1 MDHDRAFRDDRHPS
15 ESYEDILDGDTRPVP
30 DFLRQGPVVDFGD
43 AGVDVQNYFD
53 PAVFAKEVEHVWLKV
68 WQWAC
73 REEDIP
79 KANDVFIYE
88 NVGKSIV
95 LVRQGDGSIKAFY
108 NSCLHRGRTL
118 IDSNG
123 NRVDLRCKYHGMAWT
138 CAGKFKSNPIAWDFP
153 QFERMDMSLPELK
166 VDLWG
171 GFVFINFDPDSP
183 PLADSIGP
191 LADHFERYDFANRRK
206 LIHVSKVIACNW
218 KVAAEAFMESHHTVA
233 THPQLTPFLG
243 DVNSQY
249 DMLNDHVS
257 RHFTATG
264 VLSPTLA
271 GRGLGDL
278 DILKAMDA
286 VNNPPDTEADAA
298 KVRSERGTGA
308 RDAAAAP
315 DELPGGHNARTYSA
329 EALRNILGEAD
340 GVDYSDKS
348 DAEMLDALLYNLFPH
363 QSFWAGYAP
372 NLIYRW
378 RPNGLDPESSIMDV
392 LILKPISPGAKP
404 SAPIAEFKLGIDQ
417 DWTEAPMLGGLARV
431 FEQDMNN
438 MPFVQRGLRSSGTG
452 VVHFGRYSEMRIR
465 HLHDKI
471 SRMIDE
477 GEAAAMA
484 LA

>member
-1 MDHDRAFRDDRHPS
+1 MDDVRTYREDRHPS
-15 ESYEDILDGDTRPVP
+15 EAYEDILDRDTRAVP

-43 AGVDVQNYFD
+43 AGIPVENYFD
-53 PAVFAKEVEHVWLKV
+53 PAFFAKEVEHVWLKV

-79 KANDVFIYE
+79 RANDVFIYE
-88 NVGKSIV
+88 NVGKSVV
-95 LVRQGDGSIKAFY
+95 LVRQDDGSIKAFY

-118 IDSNG
+118 IDGNSN
-123 NRVDLRCKYHGMAWT
+123 RLDLRCKFHGMAWT
-138 CAGKFKSNPIAWDFP
+138 CAGKFKANPIAWDFP
-153 QFERMDMSLPELK
+153 QFQRIDMSLPELR

-171 GFVFINFDPDSP
+171 GFVFVNFDLAAA
-183 PLADSIGP
+183 PLADSIAP
-191 LADHFERYDFANRRK
+191 LAAHFERYDFANRHK

-233 THPQLTPFLG
+233 THPQLAPFLG

-264 VLSPTLA
+264 VLSPTLE

-286 VNNPPDTEADAA
+286 VNNPSDETSERP
-298 KVRSERGTGA
+298 ERGTGA
-308 RDAAAAP
+308 RDAVEAP
-315 DELPGGHNARTYSA
+315 DELPEGHNARTYSA
-329 EALRNILGEAD
+329 EALRNLLGEAD
-340 GVDYSDKS
+340 KADYSDKS

-392 LILKPISPGAKP
+392 LILKPVPAGEDRP
-404 SAPIAEFKLGIDQ
+404 APASEFKLAIDQ
-417 DWTEAPMLGGLARV
+417 DWNEAPMLGGLARV
-431 FEQDMNN
+431 FAQDMNN
-438 MPFVQRGLRSSGTG
+438 MPFVQRGLHSSGTG

-465 HLHDKI
+465 HMHHKI
-471 SRMIDE
+471 SRLIEE
-477 GEAAAMA
+477 GEAEMTIG
-484 LA
+484 